1 MRRGRSSISDFF
13 ANFNAAYDATSKV
26 GRDIELANV
35 ADAKPEES
43 TGFTQEQGQ
52 ELDNIAKQGF
62 NNITFD
68 DATKS
73 YVAKNAA
80 GEAKTIAQQ
89 GVTDFMGQRYA
100 GQGQQVQNNA
110 KNMAIAGVFDRYD
123 PEAGMNMRA
132 KANDL
137 AFQAKQRERT
147 EKDWASEDSI
157 KAIDNEMGAALKA
170 SMVDKDGQPVQVTPD
185 MYLANIQQRAGRL
198 AQAGHSKQA
207 QEAMQQFYGMADVKL
222 RLDSKQREQDAIP
235 AMTAFKSGNTQAL
248 VDYYNKY
255 VPGGAK
261 ISSIER
267 TKDGAYVISSAGP
280 GGESLPSRTLDER
293 GMLAMAQSLND
304 PKALLQH
311 AWDEA
316 NYGLRLRSEK
326 RADNADRRAAGADA
340 RAAAAHGIAMED
352 RRERLAEKRELFSV
366 REALAREADP
376 AISDAKLR
384 AVRAGVLPAPGAEK
398 GKTDIDVTMVRKFF
412 TPEKGT
418 LGAVHDAKGEA
429 EFWDFVGKNNFR
441 TTDQAL
447 MSYVQ
452 RERPRKIGS
461 LSEANNL
468 PSGARFVDPNGVVRM
483 KP

>member
-1 MRRGRSSISDFF
+1 MPYYAHIDRNGRVLSAGFS
-13 ANFNAAYDATSKV
+13 NADVSA
-26 GRDIELANV
+26 I
-35 ADAKPEES
+35 PP
-43 TGFTQEQGQ
+43 F
-52 ELDNIAKQGF
+52 
-62 NNITFD
+62 
-68 DATKS
+68 
-73 YVAKNAA
+73 
-80 GEAKTIAQQ
+80 Q
-89 GVTDFMGQRYA
+89 GVPAVATA
-100 GQGQQVQNNA
+100 G
-110 KNMAIAGVFDRYD
+110 
-123 PEAGMNMRA
+123 
-132 KANDL
+132 L
-137 AFQAKQRERT
+137 
-147 EKDWASEDSI
+147 
-157 KAIDNEMGAALKA
+157 L
-170 SMVDKDGQPVQVTPD
+170 QVTD
-185 MYLANIQQRAGRL
+185 QRAPPTYADQRR
-198 AQAGHSKQA
+198 Q
-207 QEAMQQFYGMADVKL
+207 AMQQFYGMADVKL

-326 RADNADRRAAGADA
+326 RADNADRRAAGEAA

-376 AISDAKLR
+376 AISEARLR
-384 AVRAGVLPAPGAEK
+384 GVRAGILQTPGAEK

-412 TPEKGT
+412 TPEKGAA
-418 LGAVHDAKGEA
+418 GAVHDAKGEA

-447 MSYVQ
+447 MAYVQ